1 MELAIQVGALVVFLI
16 SSYGIGSWIEAR
28 HYKKIQQNEDAFADL
43 IVTNLTTLPNHQI
56 EDSMLVLG
64 NVVISLDYFKRFIAS
79 LRMLFGGRLVAYEPL
94 LDRARREAILR
105 MKEQARINGCDLII
119 NFRMETSRLA
129 NDNQQ
134 RNNST
139 AGVEILVYGTA
150 IKLAQL
156 NDPIHP

>member
-1 MELAIQVGALVVFLI
+1 MELAIQLGALVVFLMA
-16 SSYGIGSWIEAR
+16 SYGIGSWIEAR
-28 HYKKIQQNEDAFADL
+28 HYKKIRETEEVFADL
-43 IVTNLTTLPNHQI
+43 IVTNLTTLPNQKI
-56 EDSMLVLG
+56 EHCALVKG
-64 NVVISLDYFKRFIAS
+64 NVVISLDYFKRFIAG

-105 MKEQARINGCDLII
+105 MKAQAKTKGCDMII

-134 RNNST
+134 RNNNT

-150 IKLAQL
+150 IKLAHS
-156 NDPIHP
+156 NDTIHP

>member
-1 MELAIQVGALVVFLI
+1 CALV
-16 SSYGIGSWIEAR
+16 
-28 HYKKIQQNEDAFADL
+28 K
-43 IVTNLTTLPNHQI
+43 
-56 EDSMLVLG
+56 G
-64 NVVISLDYFKRFIAS
+64 NVVISLDYFKRFIAG

-105 MKEQARINGCDLII
+105 MKAQAKTKGCDMII

-134 RNNST
+134 RNNNT

-150 IKLAQL
+150 IKLAHS
-156 NDPIHP
+156 NDTIHP